1 MTVKRAP
8 RDSIKVLIVD
18 DHRSF
23 ADALKTVIDLERGLV
38 VTAVVSDGRTAIE
51 VARETH
57 PDIVIMDAEM
67 PDMDGITATREM
79 RLSSPDAQVLVLS
92 ADHSETLLARAV
104 EAGAVGFLSKLD
116 PVSEVTKAVRAAAA
130 GEPLIDEEEMRH
142 ALRQL
147 RRRRAEDAE
156 IRTRV
161 MRLTPRETQILQ
173 GMADGE
179 SAEIIAET
187 LGISRH
193 TFRTHVQNIL
203 TKLGVHSKLEALAQA
218 IRYGK
223 VRATDPLE

>member
-1 MTVKRAP
+1 MAAKKET

-51 VARETH
+51 VARQTH

-67 PDMDGITATREM
+67 PDMDGIAATREM
-79 RLSSPDAQVLVLS
+79 RESSPDSQVLVLS

-130 GEPLIDEEEMRH
+130 GEPLIDEEEMKRRS
-142 ALRQL
+142 ASFADAGRRTPRSAPGSCGSRRGRPRSCRGWRTDY
-147 RRRRAEDAE
+147 RRR
-156 IRTRV
+156 V
-161 MRLTPRETQILQ
+161 
-173 GMADGE
+173 
-179 SAEIIAET
+179 IAES

-223 VRATDPLE
+223 VRATEPLE